1 MKSPLV
7 SALAVAVMGLAGCD
21 RPLATIPTAPAI
33 QSTEP
38 AAAAPI
44 VTGVIVSGKT
54 ELSVV
59 GETTQLTAMAA
70 FSDGSAR
77 GITGEASWTSSDA
90 SVLTVSATGL
100 VTVVRF
106 GRAYISAV
114 YDTQSAGQT
123 IEAAAPQG

>member
-1 MKSPLV
+1 MRSPLI

-21 RPLATIPTAPAI
+21 RPLATIPTAPAT
-33 QSTEP
+33 QST
-38 AAAAPI
+38 AAPI

-54 ELSVV
+54 ELSLV
-59 GETTQLTAMAA
+59 GETTQLTAMAT

-106 GRAYISAV
+106 GRAYVAAV

-123 IEAAAPQG
+123 IEAAGPPG